1 MAVFEYNNINF
12 KLSDAIIQDL
22 ENNVI
27 NIYTF
32 YYIIQN
38 QNLET
43 KKYIRQFLSSIYD
56 TEVFIQNLESTMK
69 MDTPN
74 PKLKDD
80 VKLMISFIDLNSY

>member
-22 ENNVI
+22 ENKVI

-38 QNLET
+38 
-43 KKYIRQFLSSIYD
+43 
-56 TEVFIQNLESTMK
+56 
-69 MDTPN
+69 
-74 PKLKDD
+74 
-80 VKLMISFIDLNSY
+80 